1 MAPIYDSIKV
11 DSLLDNQWPVN
22 FNWALSS
29 FEPYIRGVRNLI
41 NFSAASAN
49 KSFLLFVS
57 SVAAVGGW
65 DGGGK
70 VPEEAFH
77 DLSVA
82 SGIGYGQSKLVSE
95 CLLDKATKISG
106 VRSACC
112 RVGIIAG
119 PVEKKL
125 GMWNKHEYIPSVS
138 LNPRFCHLLSSPATF
153 ELIPRPKIMVS
164 SAHLSAFPSSFP
176 SRERI
181 DWIPVDKLSK
191 ILIEILVSSSTAS
204 QEEVAKR
211 GTLMHHVVNPNVTT
225 WSSLVPGILE
235 SYSKDCNVKPVP
247 FEEWIQKLEKSV
259 DEKLDVEQNPAIK
272 LLDFYQEAAKATQGP
287 RMLSSQ
293 RAEEA
298 SATLQNVGAVN
309 NDWENIWMRQWGIK
323 A

>member
-1 MAPIYDSIKV
+1 M
-11 DSLLDNQWPVN
+11 
-22 FNWALSS
+22 
-29 FEPYIRGVRNLI
+29 
-41 NFSAASAN
+41 
-49 KSFLLFVS
+49 
-57 SVAAVGGW
+57 AAVGRW
-65 DGGGK
+65 DGSGK

-119 PVEKKL
+119 PVEQKL

-138 LNPRFCHLLSSPATF
+138 LYPHLCSLLPIPEVF
-153 ELIPRPKIMVS
+153 ELIPRLKIMVS

-204 QEEVAKR
+204 QEEVAQR
-211 GTLMHHVVNPNVTT
+211 GTLMHHIVNPNVTT
-225 WSSLVPGILE
+225 WSSLVPGILD
-235 SYSKDCNVKPVP
+235 SYSKGCNVKPVP
-247 FEEWIQKLEKSV
+247 FEEWIRKLEKIV
-259 DEKLDVEQNPAIK
+259 DEGLDAEQNPAIK
-272 LLDFYQEAAKATQGP
+272 LLEFYQNAATAKQRP
-287 RMLSSQ
+287 RMLSSH

-298 SATLQNVGAVN
+298 SVTLQNVGAVN